1 MSEYLFDKRKMKRSL
16 LKYLII
22 FSISFVP
29 VVLFNV
35 YVGTLI
41 NSRGWVIFLDCI
53 LMLAF
58 VVLGNYIAGKIFE
71 RKDRKLKAKIKERE
85 KLQERKNKI
94 LEDSYKA
101 KRKKKLEDKQQKTIK
116 EEENGNTEK

>member
-1 MSEYLFDKRKMKRSL
+1 

>member
-1 MSEYLFDKRKMKRSL
+1 MNEYLFDKRKMKRSSI
-16 LKYLII
+16 KYLII
-22 FSISFVP
+22 FAISFVP

-35 YVGTLI
+35 YVGKLI

-58 VVLGNYIAGKIFE
+58 VALGNYIAGRIFDK
-71 RKDRKLKAKIKERE
+71 KDRRLEAKIKERE

-101 KRKKKLEDKQQKTIK
+101 KRMKKQEDKKQKIIK
-116 EEENGNTEK
+116 EEDNGNSKK